1 MSDGEFVAAHDVILI
16 GGGGAGLRAAI
27 AIAETNPRLDVA
39 VMSKVYPMRSHTV
52 SAEGGAAGVIAEG
65 DTLEEHIYDTI
76 SGSDW
81 LGDQDAIEMFVEQ
94 APRELLQLEHWG
106 CPWSRQPDGRV
117 AVRAFGGMK
126 KMRTWFAADKTGF
139 HMLHAL
145 FQTSLKYD
153 EVTRYDEWFVTKLLV
168 DDGRVHGVVA
178 VELMTG
184 RIQAVAA
191 KAVVLCTGGC
201 GKVFP
206 FTTNANINT
215 GDGMALAYRAGAP
228 LKDMEFVQYHPTGLP
243 FTGILITEAA
253 RAEGGWL
260 LNKDGYRYLQDYDLG
275 TPSPTPVLRS
285 MELGP
290 RDRLSQAFVH
300 EVEKGRTTDS
310 PYGPIVHLD
319 LRHLGAK
326 VIDAKLP
333 FVRELCLKY
342 ERIDP
347 VTELVPVRPVV
358 HYMMGGVHT
367 DIHGATPVAGLY
379 AAGETACVSINGAN
393 RLGSNSLPELLVF
406 GARAGRAAAEY
417 AASAGDR
424 SGRRSPHKPGTRSAG
439 SNATCSTM
447 SRGPNASPR
456 SGTRCRRP
464 WRRAPA
470 STAPGPSMTKG
481 ADALAELQ
489 QRIANVGVA
498 DTSRSFNTELVAAL
512 ELANMLDIAECILSS
527 GLQREESRGAH
538 QRTDFPASRR
548 RAVPHPP
555 AGPPQP
561 GRHVAGRAP
570 AGDDHPVAAGR
581 AGLREVAMAQQQ
593 WQQSDRSVCG
603 CRGTGLTRTPN
614 RTGRSTTSRCAAS
627 GRCSTRSTTSRT
639 RPTPR
644 CRSGGRAGWGS
655 AAAAG

>member
-1 MSDGEFVAAHDVILI
+1 VSDDHVVATHDVLLV

-27 AIAETNPRLDVA
+27 AIAETAPQLNVA
-39 VMSKVYPMRSHTV
+39 VVSKVYPMRSHTV

-81 LGDQDAIEMFVEQ
+81 LGDQDAIEAFVHE

-106 CPWSRQPDGRV
+106 CPWSRQPDGHV

-145 FQTSLKYD
+145 FQTTLKYD
-153 EVTRYDEWFVTKLLV
+153 AVARYDEWFVTKLLV
-168 DDGRVHGVVA
+168 DEGRVHGVVA
-178 VELMTG
+178 VELRTG
-184 RIQAVAA
+184 RIQAITAR
-191 KAVVLCTGGC
+191 AVVLATGGC

-260 LNKDGYRYLQDYDLG
+260 LNKDGRRYLENYDLG
-275 TPSPTPVLRS
+275 KPTPEPQLRS

-300 EVEKGRTTDS
+300 EDEKGNTVET
-310 PYGPIVHLD
+310 PYGNVVHLD
-319 LRHLGAK
+319 LRHLGASL
-326 VIDAKLP
+326 IDAKLP

-347 VTELVPVRPVV
+347 VTELIPVRPVV

-367 DIHGATPVAGLY
+367 DIDGATPIQGLY

-393 RLGSNSLPELLVF
+393 RLGSNSLPECLVF

-417 AASAGDR
+417 AAAAPAPPASIAAQAADEVRRIERDLLGRISRHDTAAAIRERMQSTMEESAGIYR
-424 SGRRSPHKPGTRSAG
+424 T
-439 SNATCSTM
+439 
-447 SRGPNASPR
+447 GPD
-456 SGTRCRRP
+456 
-464 WRRAPA
+464 
-470 STAPGPSMTKG
+470 MEKG
-481 ADALAELQ
+481 LEVLRELQ
-489 QRIANVGVA
+489 GRAGRIGVQ
-498 DTSRSFNTELVAAL
+498 DTSRTFNTELVAAL
-512 ELANMLDIAECILSS
+512 ELGNLLDVAECMLAS
-527 GLQREESRGAH
+527 GLGREESRGAH
-538 QRTDFPASRR
+538 QRLDFPARDDDR
-548 RAVPHPP
+548 FLAHHLVTRGPDDVPRVEQLPVTITRWPP
-555 AGPPQP
+555 GERIY
-561 GRHVAGRAP
+561 GR
-570 AGDDHPVAAGR
+570 
-581 AGLREVAMAQQQ
+581 
-593 WQQSDRSVCG
+593 
-603 CRGTGLTRTPN
+603 
-614 RTGRSTTSRCAAS
+614 
-627 GRCSTRSTTSRT
+627 
-639 RPTPR
+639 
-644 CRSGGRAGWGS
+644 
-655 AAAAG
+655 

>member
-1 MSDGEFVAAHDVILI
+1 VSDDEVVGDHDVLLI

-27 AIAETNPRLDVA
+27 AVAEANPDLDIAV
-39 VMSKVYPMRSHTV
+39 VSKVYPMRSHTV
-52 SAEGGAAGVIAEG
+52 SAEGGAAGVIA
-65 DTLEEHIYDTI
+65 DDDSIDEHIYDTI

-81 LGDQDAIEMFVEQ
+81 LGDQDAIEAFVRE

-106 CPWSRQPDGRV
+106 CPWSRQADGHI

-145 FQTSLKYD
+145 FQTSLKYRA
-153 EVTRYDEWFVTKLLV
+153 VARYDEWFVTRLLV

-178 VELMTG
+178 VELRTG
-184 RIQAVAA
+184 RVKAITA
-191 KAVVLCTGGC
+191 KAVILGTGGC
-201 GKVFP
+201 GKVFR

-228 LKDMEFVQYHPTGLP
+228 LKDMEFMQFHPTGLP
-243 FTGILITEAA
+243 FTGILITEAT

-275 TPSPTPVLRS
+275 TPTPTPQLRS

-300 EVEKGRTTDS
+300 EEEKGRTIDS
-310 PYGPIVHLD
+310 PWGSVVHLD
-319 LRHLGAK
+319 LRHLGAEL
-326 VIDAKLP
+326 IDSRLP

-347 VTELVPVRPVV
+347 VTDLIPVRPVV

-367 DIHGATPVAGLY
+367 DIHGATPIEGLY

-417 AASAGDR
+417 VATAAPPPASIAAQARDEIRRIEHDVLGVMSRDDSVSAIRDQMQQTMEESAGIFR
-424 SGRRSPHKPGTRSAG
+424 T
-439 SNATCSTM
+439 
-447 SRGPNASPR
+447 GPAM
-456 SGTRCRRP
+456 
-464 WRRAPA
+464 A
-470 STAPGPSMTKG
+470 KG
-481 ADALAELQ
+481 ADALRELQ
-489 QRIANVGVA
+489 GRIEKIGVH
-498 DTSRSFNTELVAAL
+498 DTSRTFNTELVANL
-512 ELANMLDIAECILSS
+512 ELANMLDVAESMLHS

-538 QRTDFPASRR
+538 QRTDFPDRDDER
-548 RAVPHPP
+548 FLVHQLVTRA
-555 AGPPQP
+555 
-561 GRHVAGRAP
+561 
-570 AGDDHPVAAGR
+570 DDG
-581 AGLREVAMAQQQ
+581 
-593 WQQSDRSVCG
+593 
-603 CRGTGLTRTPN
+603 
-614 RTGRSTTSRCAAS
+614 
-627 GRCSTRSTTSRT
+627 
-639 RPTPR
+639 TPR
-644 CRSGGRAGWGS
+644 VAPLPVTVTRWPPGERVYGR
-655 AAAAG
+655 

>member
-1 MSDGEFVAAHDVILI
+1 MAAAHDVLLV

-27 AIAETNPRLDVA
+27 AIAETNPELDVA
-39 VMSKVYPMRSHTV
+39 VVSKVYPMRSHTV
-52 SAEGGAAGVIAEG
+52 SAEGGAAGVIAH
-65 DTLEEHIYDTI
+65 DDSHEEHIYDTI

-81 LGDQDAIEMFVEQ
+81 LGDQDAIEAFVDE

-106 CPWSRQPDGRV
+106 CPWSRQPDGHI

-145 FQTSLKYD
+145 FQTSLKYRA
-153 EVTRYDEWFVTKLLV
+153 VKRYDEWFVTRLLV
-168 DDGRVHGVVA
+168 DEGRVHGVVA
-178 VELMTG
+178 VDLMSG
-184 RIQAVAA
+184 RIETIAA
-191 KAVVLCTGGC
+191 KSVILATGGC

-243 FTGILITEAA
+243 FTGILITEAT

-275 TPSPTPVLRS
+275 TPTPEPQLRS

-300 EVEKGRTTDS
+300 EMEKGRTLDS

-319 LRHLGAK
+319 LRHLGAEL
-326 VIDAKLP
+326 IDTKLP

-417 AASAGDR
+417 AATAG
-424 SGRRSPHKPGTRSAG
+424 A
-439 SNATCSTM
+439 
-447 SRGPNASPR
+447 
-456 SGTRCRRP
+456 
-464 WRRAPA
+464 APA
-470 STAPGPSMTKG
+470 AIASQAADEVRRLERLLDTVPRDDAVSAIRGEMQTTMEDAAGIYRTGPEMAKG
-481 ADALAELQ
+481 TDALRELQ
-489 QRIANVGVA
+489 GRMASIGIR
-498 DTSRSFNTELVAAL
+498 DTSRTFNTELVAAL
-512 ELANMLDIAECILSS
+512 ELGNMLDIAECMLQS

-538 QRTDFPASRR
+538 QRTDFPDR
-548 RAVPHPP
+548 
-555 AGPPQP
+555 
-561 GRHVAGRAP
+561 
-570 AGDDHPVAAGR
+570 DDERFLAHHLVN
-581 AGLREVAMAQQQ
+581 
-593 WQQSDRSVCG
+593 
-603 CRGTGLTRTPN
+603 RGADG
-614 RTGRSTTSRCAAS
+614 
-627 GRCSTRSTTSRT
+627 
-639 RPTPR
+639 TPR
-644 CRSGGRAGWGS
+644 VERLDVTITRWPPGERVYGR
-655 AAAAG
+655 